1 MHAVEP
7 WNTPSY
13 IIRKCSAYRSEP
25 PRGTHF
31 DTELN
36 TGAMHPT
43 EPTRYIKQLIHE
55 SPYLF
60 HSDTAG
66 GRMHTSK
73 LRTLSLFVI
82 IGAVAAI
89 FTGCSN
95 SDSELRRV
103 LTRYDRYNPPESRVK
118 AAPSEYPTMYVRRS
132 GGELVGVVNAEPL
145 AGIDDA
151 IEQPIRE
158 LTTQLGYVRRAMQ
171 ERAEEGETIA
181 SDVLLVLNKDFTFVD
196 AMRAIYAA
204 NAAGFP
210 APHLVTKKGY
220 LHSVETPMV
229 HPQAGPYGWS
239 AWMWISEGD
248 TVRWMPIP
256 ESAVV
261 PGVVQNPDD
270 VWQMKIPPV
279 RGSIDFATLAAQMK
293 ATIDTLDYIP
303 EASDRLIGIWAY
315 DDLPYE
321 TLIRLF
327 DTLRTDT
334 DEMVG
339 GRVTVLQGLQ
349 WSPPPDSVMTVRYPE
364 PRQ

>member
-1 MHAVEP
+1 MID
-7 WNTPSY
+7 S
-13 IIRKCSAYRSEP
+13 R
-25 PRGTHF
+25 F
-31 DTELN
+31 
-36 TGAMHPT
+36 
-43 EPTRYIKQLIHE
+43 
-55 SPYLF
+55 PYLF

-73 LRTLSLFVI
+73 LRALSLFVI
-82 IGAVAAI
+82 IGAVAAV
-89 FTGCSN
+89 FSGCSN

-103 LTRYDRYNPPESRVK
+103 LTRYDRYTPPESRAK
-118 AAPSEYPTMYVRRS
+118 EAPSEHPTMYVRRS

-171 ERAEEGETIA
+171 ERTEEGERIPPDA
-181 SDVLLVLNKDFTFVD
+181 LLVLNKDFTFVD
-196 AMRAIYAA
+196 VMRAIYAS

-220 LHSVETPMV
+220 VHSVEPPMV

-239 AWMWISEGD
+239 AWMWITEGD

-256 ESAVV
+256 ESAIV
-261 PGVVQNPDD
+261 PGVEPDPD
-270 VWQMKIPPV
+270 AVWQMKVPPA
-279 RGSIDFATLAAQMK
+279 RGSIDFATLTAQMR

-303 EASDRLIGIWAY
+303 EAQDRLIGIWAY
-315 DDLPYE
+315 DDFPYE
-321 TLIRLF
+321 KLVRLF
-327 DTLRTDT
+327 DALRADS
-334 DEMVG
+334 EQMVG
-339 GRVTVLQGLQ
+339 GRVTVLQGMQ
-349 WSPPPDSVMTVRYPE
+349 WSPPPDSVITVRQPQ